1 MDPTTGDI
9 LDNFKQRKMFA
20 RSEMDDRGEVP
31 APFCVEKHNFNP
43 HDIMGDLDFQ
53 EDQSVGTSKK
63 KPDSKSGKRS
73 QKSGAP
79 SSIGPLVPHLLQTKQ
94 GFFVDKKG
102 QRINKHGWMQI
113 PAGHLVNKFGRKMFD
128 KRQLQTDGDLPKLFN
143 YSGKRYDIKDLMG
156 VFNKDG
162 HGNIMLIQSKDGSH
176 YVDNMGRRVT
186 EKGYLT
192 D

>member
-73 QKSGAP
+73 QKSG
-79 SSIGPLVPHLLQTKQ
+79 
-94 GFFVDKKG
+94 
-102 QRINKHGWMQI
+102 
-113 PAGHLVNKFGRKMFD
+113 
-128 KRQLQTDGDLPKLFN
+128 
-143 YSGKRYDIKDLMG
+143 
-156 VFNKDG
+156 
-162 HGNIMLIQSKDGSH
+162 
-176 YVDNMGRRVT
+176 
-186 EKGYLT
+186 
-192 D
+192 